1 MIQKI
6 GKYRIIER
14 IGRGGMG
21 SVYKAHDPILDRL
34 VALKVVS
41 AETDHT
47 DELRARF
54 FREAQACAKLSH
66 PNVVTIHDLGEA
78 DGNLFIVMELLEG
91 DELRQLIARRAIT
104 HLEDK
109 LPLMIQICEG
119 LEYAHEKGI
128 VHRDVKPGNIF
139 VLRNGQVK
147 ILDFGIAQIAAAE
160 TGLTRAGLIV
170 GTLQYMAPERARGQG
185 GQSSD
190 IFSVGAVFYE
200 FLTNRAPFSGEDPI
214 EILDKLRTENPP
226 RLSEVDPGVPLE
238 LCAIIERA
246 LAKDPTQRFANLGQ
260 MRSELTALRRK
271 RAEDTERLR
280 QDVQGRLRQ
289 LHELRGALESR
300 LGGPWADET
309 VFVVDEHAPLTTLE
323 SVGRDTS
330 TRIAR
335 LTELLARAE
344 MLKPALD
351 SGLEAL
357 RAGDFDRAVVE
368 LDRVVDEMPEHAQA
382 VESLRL
388 AQHQIAERRQ
398 GKEQLEAFVRE
409 ASAAYEAR
417 EYARCLEILD
427 WVAQHSAGEPAPADA
442 ERVRTAAQAAL
453 ASEQEAEAARQ
464 DERRR
469 ANESAMR
476 MRERAEHARRA
487 AETAEARLD
496 QTHLWG
502 LAETKLADGRAAIAE
517 EAYGPAEQHLDEA
530 RQLFERA
537 EAAARQARAAARAAQ
552 LAEAR
557 RVDTPTETVR
567 PNRTVDDTVFS
578 EADAPT
584 VMVQTPPVAFPPP
597 AKWPTPT
604 SSVPVEAKVAPVEAK
619 AAPAAAKPIA
629 FESPRVE
636 PIATRAAAR
645 TRPVWQSPRYLGP
658 AAAGVLLLAGIG
670 IYYAAS
676 TPARKEA
683 RDSAR
688 VAAVEQQKAQVD
700 QLRAGVVVA
709 AERATKAEAGA
720 LAVAVLSRA
729 QAAQAEGERL
739 AAAGEFKAATQA
751 YQEASERFGE
761 AERTAQTKREQRT
774 AADVAR
780 AQMVA
785 AKQRA
790 SSAAPDYAR
799 ALEGERQA
807 GSLYAQ
813 TSFPEATAGFRAAAD
828 LFAKALPPEPP
839 KPASVAPAPS
849 APATPSAA
857 ATPTPSAAP
866 SAPTP
871 STAPATPS
879 APAAGAANPRAEI
892 RGVLDTYVRAIET
905 KNLASLQQVRPGLT
919 ADEINRMRV
928 ANEIKKSHKVDLK
941 VDEITVNGDE
951 ARATGRR
958 EDDINLKEGQRIRQD
973 SKFTYTLKHGPRGWF
988 IQEAREEAVK
998 APRGTAADSTSR
1010 GGRKP

>member
-185 GQSSD
+185 GHASD

-226 RLSEVDPGVPLE
+226 RLSEVDPGAPLE
-238 LCAIIERA
+238 LCAIVERA

-260 MRSELTALRRK
+260 MRSELMTLRRK

-289 LHELRGALESR
+289 LHELKGALEAR

-309 VFVVDEHAPLTTLE
+309 VFVVDEHAPMTTLE

-357 RAGDFDRAVVE
+357 RAGNFDRAVLE
-368 LDRVVDEMPEHAQA
+368 LDRVVGEMPEHAHA
-382 VESLRL
+382 AESLRL
-388 AQHQIAERRQ
+388 AQHQVAERRHGQ
-398 GKEQLEAFVRE
+398 EQLDAFVRE

-427 WVAQHSAGEPAPADA
+427 WVAQHSAGEPVPAEA
-442 ERVRTAAQAAL
+442 ERVRAAAQAAMVR
-453 ASEQEAEAARQ
+453 EHEEEAARV

-476 MRERAEHARRA
+476 MRERAEQARRA

-502 LAETKLADGRAAIAE
+502 LAETKLAEGRAEIAK
-517 EAYGPAEQHLDEA
+517 EAYSPAEQHLDEA

-537 EAAARQARAAARAAQ
+537 EAAAREARAAARAAQ
-552 LAEAR
+552 LAQAR
-557 RVDTPTETVR
+557 RIDTPIDTLR
-567 PNRTVDDTVFS
+567 PTRTIDDTALS
-578 EADAPT
+578 EAEAPT
-584 VMVQTPPVAFPPP
+584 VMVQTPPIAFPPP

-604 SSVPVEAKVAPVEAK
+604 SPVPVEAKAAPVEAK
-619 AAPAAAKPIA
+619 AAPVAAKPTTLD
-629 FESPRVE
+629 SPRTE
-636 PIATRAAAR
+636 SPIATRAASR

-658 AAAGVLLLAGIG
+658 AAAVLLLAGFG

-676 TPARKEA
+676 TPARRDA

-700 QLRAGVVVA
+700 QLRAGVVA
-709 AERATKAEAGA
+709 AGERATKAEAGA

-739 AAAGEFKAATQA
+739 AAAGDFKAAAQA
-751 YQEASERFGE
+751 YQEASNRFGE
-761 AERTAQTKREQRT
+761 AERAAQTKREQRT
-774 AADVAR
+774 AADAAR
-780 AQMVA
+780 AQMAA

-813 TSFPEATAGFRAAAD
+813 TSFPEATAGFRAATE

-839 KPASVAPAPS
+839 KAVTTTPAPTAPAGFRTPDTPT
-849 APATPSAA
+849 PA
-857 ATPTPSAAP
+857 PTPSA
-866 SAPTP
+866 PTA

-879 APAAGAANPRAEI
+879 APATAGAPNPRAEI
-892 RGVLDTYVRAIET
+892 RSVLDTYVRAIET

-941 VDEITVNGDE
+941 VDEIIVNGDD

-958 EDDINLKEGQRIRQD
+958 EDDINLKEGQRIRQE
-973 SKFTYTLKHGPRGWF
+973 SKFIYTLKHGPRGWV

-998 APRGTAADSTSR
+998 APRADSTSR
-1010 GGRKP
+1010 GLRKP